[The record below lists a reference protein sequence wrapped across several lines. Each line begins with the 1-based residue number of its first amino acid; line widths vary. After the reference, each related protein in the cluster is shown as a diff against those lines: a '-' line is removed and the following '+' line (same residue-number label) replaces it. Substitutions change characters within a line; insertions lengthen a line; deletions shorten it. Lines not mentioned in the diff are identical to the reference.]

1 MYRQDSCNSCDQ
13 KRRCQEIYERLGKT
27 TGPSVACKAVLAF
40 LLPLVV
46 FIASLVG
53 FERILAEVISRKE
66 LRTGLAFLLAVSVTS
81 VLLLVVRAVNR
92 QRGKDK

>member
-1 MYRQDSCNSCDQ
+1 
-13 KRRCQEIYERLGKT
+13 
-27 TGPSVACKAVLAF
+27 
-40 LLPLVV
+40 VV